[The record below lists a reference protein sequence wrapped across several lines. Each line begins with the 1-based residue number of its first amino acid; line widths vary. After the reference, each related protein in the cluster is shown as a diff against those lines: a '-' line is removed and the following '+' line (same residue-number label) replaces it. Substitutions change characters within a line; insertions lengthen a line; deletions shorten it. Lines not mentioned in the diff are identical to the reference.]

1 MKEQTDVVKLEFLLT
16 LNDNIVVQRYFNV
29 RNYNPQA
36 RRSLELMD
44 VINDMCYDIRQ
55 DLKDK
60 SVDYLMENY
69 HQIIVDDNV
78 LNTSNT
84 DGPEL
89 FVVTIKIGDETICQS
104 GFDAKLYPPKIRYT
118 VDIRPQIKSILRGL
132 TDIFSLEKY
141 TQEYMGYSLV

>member
-118 VDIRPQIKSILRGL
+118 VDIRPQIKSMLRGL
-132 TDIFSLEKY
+132 TDIFSLKKY

>member
-29 RNYNPQA
+29 RHYNPQA

-44 VINDMCYDIRQ
+44 VVNDMCYDIRQ

-118 VDIRPQIKSILRGL
+118 VDIRPQIKSMLRGL

>member
-44 VINDMCYDIRQ
+44 VINDMCYNIRQ

-118 VDIRPQIKSILRGL
+118 VDIRPQIKSMLRGL

>member
-1 MKEQTDVVKLEFLLT
+1 MKEQADVVKLEFLLT

-29 RNYNPQA
+29 RGYNPQA

-44 VINDMCYDIRQ
+44 MVNDICYDIRQ

-60 SVDYLMENY
+60 SADYLMENY

-118 VDIRPQIKSILRGL
+118 VDIRPQIKSMLRGL
-132 TDIFSLEKY
+132 TDIFSLENF
-141 TQEYMGYSLV
+141 TQQYMGYSLV